1 MLAKNLTFVYIY
13 ITNVPLTLV
22 VMRSKAL
29 ILILFAVIQNSFVY
43 ANCITDTTDK
53 KLYDYARNTP
63 ADVAMDLGKL
73 VAYLEQPAS
82 NQREIVK
89 VFSYWIMLNISYDIY
104 GFLQDVYNTD
114 GINGTLRTKKG
125 VCQDY
130 SELFKAMC
138 DAAGVKCY
146 IIRGYAKAF
155 NYRPGEAFSK
165 ANHAWNVV
173 WVDNQYRLMD
183 LTWSSGY
190 LRYEAGGLHYYMQP
204 DTSQVFISPEV
215 FVEKHLPADPKWQ
228 LLSHPIPMNAFIR
241 SENYHSML
249 RDTLKYYNYA
259 DSIATFEKLDKDA
272 QELKEAD
279 NAYSFYPAIGDYAY
293 HYYNLAVTCSN
304 AAIDEYN
311 AAVTSY
317 NKSIDDTGAAVASGN
332 YNKTVVSNA
341 LTNYQK
347 AIKLLSRIHNYS
359 DDQISASALLSKCIM
374 GLEATTELMKT
385 LR

>member
-1 MLAKNLTFVYIY
+1 
-13 ITNVPLTLV
+13 
-22 VMRSKAL
+22 MRSKAL
-29 ILILFAVIQNSFVY
+29 ILILFAVIQTSFVY
-43 ANCITDTTDK
+43 AYPITDTTDK
-53 KLYDYARNTP
+53 KLYDRARKTP
-63 ADVAMDLGKL
+63 ADISVDLEKL
-73 VAYLEQPAS
+73 VDYLKQPAS
-82 NQREIVK
+82 SQREIVK
-89 VFSYWIMLNISYDIY
+89 AFSYWIMLNISYDIS

-138 DAAGVKCY
+138 DVAGIKCY
-146 IIRGYAKAF
+146 VIKGYAKAF

-165 ANHAWNVV
+165 ANHAWNIV
-173 WVDNQYRLMD
+173 WLDSQYHLMD

-190 LRYEAGGLHYYMQP
+190 IRYETDGWHYYMQP
-204 DTSQVFISPEV
+204 DTSQVFVSPEA
-215 FVEKHLPADPKWQ
+215 FVEKHLPSDPQWQ
-228 LLSHPIPMNAFIR
+228 LLTHPIPMNAFTR
-241 SENYHSML
+241 TDSYSAML
-249 RDTLKYYNYA
+249 HDTLKYYNYA
-259 DSIATFEKLDKDA
+259 DSIARFEKLDKDA

-279 NAYSFYPAIGDYAY
+279 NAYSFYPALGDYAY

-304 AAIDEYN
+304 AAIDQYN

-317 NKSIDDTGAAVASGN
+317 NKSIEDSGAPVASGD
-332 YNKTVVSNA
+332 YNKTVVSTA

-347 AIKLLSRIHNYS
+347 AIKLLSRISSYS
-359 DDQISASALLSKCIM
+359 DNQISPSALLGKCMM